1 MQNRYP
7 SERKVKALTS
17 TGLVI
22 ATLFAFASLLGS
34 AQQSTAAATPSN
46 ASVSQSNTP
55 REVTTGVAQLVG
67 PYNPSAKLRL
77 AIGLIPPHMA
87 AEEDFLKQLQDK
99 SSPNFHK
106 YLTPEDWNARFA
118 PSEADEQAVVDWATQ
133 QGLTITGRY
142 PNRLMVNVE
151 GTVDTI
157 QKAFRITINNYQVNG
172 ATEFSN
178 HQDPAIPANLSAVI
192 GSVDGLNSIQRMRP
206 ANAQLKGVRGPDYS
220 AGPLRQDGPS
230 LHADA
235 IKAPSNGATP
245 GAATGTS
252 GGQVGGQITNGFY
265 DPADIWNSNAYDY
278 NALQNLGH
286 CCNPAHI
293 SSGSPVESS
302 IAVAVDGDILDSDI
316 TGFQAQY
323 PYLAYYYH
331 RVWVGGTPY
340 CCSDEA
346 TLDTEWTIATAN
358 SRGSYLDTA
367 QVWVYEAA
375 SGFGGFG
382 TVYQQMLTDNKVR
395 AVNISYGLAEYS
407 GVSDSVMNSWHA
419 TFNQM
424 IGQGWTIMAASGDG
438 GASAGCSSSLA
449 VLYPESDPDLVS
461 VGGTQLGLYSDGT
474 FASEVAWTGDNYS
487 GACSSNHGGSGG
499 GCSAKWSS
507 PGYQNSP
514 FQSGPYCGSGSRS
527 VPDVALNASSHSGQ
541 NYYFNGSLQ
550 GVAGTSIASPMMT
563 GFIAQANAYL
573 LSIGLG
579 GAPLGEV
586 DYKIYW
592 LGTHPGSSYEAHYPF
607 YDITSGCNSNDD
619 TNYWGIGSYCAGTG
633 YDLVTGW
640 GSFNALQLAW
650 GFNTYDLGD
659 FGAPK
664 ITFSGPTVSTNSDTW
679 YNTDQTVSWTIA
691 DTGSGYTPT
700 GVSGYSAGWDTYFS
714 DPTSEPHPGSGNSF
728 YSGPQNP
735 NATSG
740 SMLLS
745 SAGQGCHYATVDAW
759 DNSGITSGN
768 QYYYWIC
775 YDNVAP
781 TISIANSPAPNG
793 SGWNKTSVTVTLT
806 ATDPGGSGASGIKKT
821 YYAIDKG
828 SCYPGSLGTC
838 SVYTGPFT
846 VTAPGQ
852 HYIYYFTQDNAGNS
866 SSEPYEWVNI
876 DETAPVTTA
885 ALSGT
890 LNGSV
895 YGTAV
900 GVTLSGT
907 DNLSGVQSTH
917 YQIDGGAL
925 ATYAAPF
932 TVTALGAHT
941 VKFYSV
947 DYAGNTEATKSV
959 TFTIWAT
966 TTTTLTASPDPS
978 VNGKAV
984 TLTAKVA
991 SSPSGT
997 ATGTVTFKN
1006 GSTTL
1011 GTATLTGGV
1020 AKLTT
1025 TTLPVGSDSLT
1036 ASYGGVSLY
1045 FPSVSTAMTEVVN
1058 ESTTTAVTSSL
1069 NPAVFGQT
1077 VLFTAKV
1084 TPSIS
1089 GTPTGTVKFLDGST
1103 QLGTGTLAGG
1113 SATFSTHTLAAG
1125 AHSISAEYLGDSTY
1139 VTSTSAKLT
1148 ETINKAAT
1156 TAAVTSSIDPSSF
1169 NQSVIFT
1176 TTVTSTAGV
1185 PTGTV
1190 TLVVDGLNHST
1201 GSLSSGKASFTIAN
1215 LSVGTHAI
1223 SANYAGATD
1232 YAGSVSAN
1240 VSQVV
1245 DAAKTTTTL
1254 ASSLNPSTHGTTVTF
1269 TATVKSLT
1277 SGTPAGTVTFKDG
1290 ATTIGTG
1297 TLSSGKATFA
1307 TNALT
1312 VGTHSITATYGATTD
1327 FSSSTSAALSQVVH

>member
-1 MQNRYP
+1 MQNHYP
-7 SERKVKALTS
+7 SERKVKTLTS
-17 TGLVI
+17 TVLVI
-22 ATLFAFASLLGS
+22 AILFAFASLLGS

-55 REVTTGVAQLVG
+55 REVTSGAAQLIG
-67 PYNPSAKLRL
+67 PYNPSGKLRL

-87 AEEDFLKQLQDK
+87 AEEDFLKQLQDQ

-106 YLTPEDWNARFA
+106 YLTPEEWNARFA
-118 PSEADEQAVVDWATQ
+118 PSETDEQAVVDWATQ

-157 QKAFRITINNYQVNG
+157 QKAFRTTINSYQVNG

-178 HQDPAIPANLSAVI
+178 RQDPVIPANLSTII

-206 ANAQLKGVRGPDYS
+206 ASGQLKGIRGPDYS

-235 IKAPSNGATP
+235 IKSSTNAATP
-245 GAATGTS
+245 DAG

-286 CCNPAHI
+286 CCNPAHVAT
-293 SSGSPVESS
+293 GSPVESS
-302 IAVAVDGDILDSDI
+302 IAVAVDGDILNSDI
-316 TGFQAQY
+316 AGFQAQY
-323 PYLAYYYH
+323 PYLAYYFH

-367 QVWVYEAA
+367 QVWVYESA

-395 AVNISYGLAEYS
+395 AVNISYGLAEFS
-407 GVSDSVMNSWHA
+407 GVSNSVMNSWHN

-438 GASAGCSSSLA
+438 GASAGCGSSLA

-461 VGGTQLGLYSDGT
+461 VGGSQLGLYSNGT
-474 FASEVAWTGDNYS
+474 FASEVAWTGDTWS
-487 GACSSNHGGSGG
+487 GACSHNDGGSGG

-507 PGYQNSP
+507 PGYQNAP

-573 LSIGLG
+573 LAIGLG

-592 LGTHPGSSYEAHYPF
+592 LGTHTGSSYEAHYPF

-619 TNYWGIGSYCAGTG
+619 TNYWGIGYYCAGSG

-664 ITFSGPTVSTNSDTW
+664 ITFSGPSVSTSSDTW

-691 DTGSGYTPT
+691 DTGGGYTPT
-700 GVSGYSAGWDTYFS
+700 GVSGYSAAWDTAFS

-728 YSGPQNP
+728 YSGPEYP

-768 QYYYWIC
+768 QYFYWIC
-775 YDNVAP
+775 YDTVAP

-793 SGWNKTSVTVTLT
+793 FGWNKASVAVTLT
-806 ATDPGGSGASGIKKT
+806 AADPGGSGASGIKKT
-821 YYAIDKG
+821 FYAIDKVT
-828 SCYPGSLGTC
+828 CFPGSLGTC

-846 VTAPGQ
+846 ISAPGQ
-852 HYIYYFTQDNAGNS
+852 HYVYYFTEDNAGNY

-885 ALSGT
+885 TLSGT
-890 LNGSV
+890 LHGSV

-900 GVTLSGT
+900 GVTLSHT

-917 YQIDGGAL
+917 YQIDGGAFT
-925 ATYAAPF
+925 TYSAPF
-932 TVTALGAHT
+932 SVTALGAHT
-941 VKFYSV
+941 VKYYSV

-959 TFTIWAT
+959 SFTIWAT
-966 TTTTLTASPDPS
+966 TTTTLTSSLNPS

-984 TLTAKVA
+984 TLTANVTA
-991 SSPSGT
+991 SPSGT

-1006 GSTTL
+1006 GSTSL
-1011 GTATLTGGV
+1011 GTATLSGGV

-1025 TTLPVGSDSLT
+1025 TTLPVGGDSLT

-1045 FPSVSTAMTEVVN
+1045 FPSVSSTLSEVVN
-1058 ESTTTAVTSSL
+1058 ESTTTSVASSV
-1069 NPAVFGQT
+1069 NPAVYGQT
-1077 VLFTAKV
+1077 VVFTAKV

-1089 GTPTGTVKFLDGST
+1089 GTPTGSVEFLDGTTS
-1103 QLGTGTLAGG
+1103 LGTAALAGG

-1125 AHSISAEYLGDSTY
+1125 AHSISVDYLGSSTY
-1139 VTSTSAKLT
+1139 AASTSAKLT

-1156 TAAVTSSIDPSSF
+1156 TAVVTSSVNPSAF
-1169 NQSVIFT
+1169 NQSVTFT
-1176 TTVTSTAGV
+1176 ATVTSTAGV

-1190 TLVVDGLNHST
+1190 TLVVDGVNHST
-1201 GSLSSGKASFTIAN
+1201 GSLSSGKVAFAIAN
-1215 LSVGTHAI
+1215 LSVGTHKI
-1223 SANYAGATD
+1223 SATYAGASD
-1232 YAGSVSAN
+1232 FAVSASGN

-1277 SGTPAGTVTFKDG
+1277 SGTPAGTVTFTNG
-1290 ATTIGTG
+1290 GTTIGTG
-1297 TLSSGKATFA
+1297 TLSGGKATFS
-1307 TNALT
+1307 TSALA